1 MNVRSDPQG
10 LRATRPADGGANISI
25 PEALARAIALHREA
39 LNGFV
44 AGNATPWKQH
54 CSHRDDV
61 TVIGAWGGFEKGWAA
76 DVEKRYEWAAGR
88 FLGSKRGMEVENIS
102 LVVTAEL
109 AYSVDIER
117 ALVRVAGKDQM
128 AAMALRVTTIFRLE
142 NGDWKMVHRH
152 ADPLLG
158 LQTPQSVTQM

>member
-1 MNVRSDPQG
+1 MNVRPDPQG
-10 LRATRPADGGANISI
+10 LRAKGPADGAKNISI

-39 LNGFV
+39 LSEFV

-61 TVIGAWGGFEKGWAA
+61 TIIGAWGGFEKGWAA
-76 DVEKRYEWAAGR
+76 EVEKRYAWAAGR

-142 NGDWKMVHRH
+142 DGDWKMVHRH

-158 LQTPQSVTQM
+158 LQTPQSVTQT

>member
-1 MNVRSDPQG
+1 MNAPAEVFPIR
-10 LRATRPADGGANISI
+10 RAPADSKELSTI
-25 PEALARAIALHREA
+25 PPALARAIAQHRDAWNEFA
-39 LNGFV
+39 K
-44 AGNATPWKQH
+44 GNAEPWKLH

-61 TVIGAWGGFEKGWAA
+61 TIIGAWGGFEKGWAA
-76 DVEKRYEWAAGR
+76 QVEKRYEWAAGR
-88 FLGSKRGMEVENIS
+88 FKGSEGSVELENIS

-117 ALVRVAGKDQM
+117 ARVRVAGKDDL

-142 NGDWKMVHRH
+142 DDDWKMVHRH

-158 LQTPQSVTQM
+158 LQTPQSVTQT